1 MLKKILSVLS
11 FMVMTVLAYK
21 TTRTFPEVTSV
32 FAILAILTMV
42 SAFLVGK
49 SGKLIQFLFENTEDL
64 PRGAR
69 LSLTGLFLYVILLF
83 GVSYGIVFVPTIIAI
98 ICVGSLIL
106 LGMVCV
112 FY

>member
-1 MLKKILSVLS
+1 MLKKILSILS

-21 TTRTFPEVTSV
+21 TTRAFPEVTSV

-42 SAFLVGK
+42 SALLVGK

-83 GVSYGIVFVPTIIAI
+83 GVSYGIVFIPTIIAI